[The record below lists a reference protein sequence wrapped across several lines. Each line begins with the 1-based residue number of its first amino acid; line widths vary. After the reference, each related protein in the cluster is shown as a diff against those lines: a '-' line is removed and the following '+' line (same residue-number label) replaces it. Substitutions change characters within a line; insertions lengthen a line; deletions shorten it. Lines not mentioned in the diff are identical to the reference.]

1 MSENNID
8 FKQEIKDLRL
18 VVEKS
23 VETLRK
29 LESTGTEGDAN
40 RALWATHAIWNGK
53 EYSAIE
59 TALREKGY
67 KSTLDVMN
75 KK

>member
-8 FKQEIKDLRL
+8 LKQEIKNLRL

-29 LESTGTEGDAN
+29 LESTGTGEDAN
-40 RALWATHAIWNGK
+40 RALWAVSAIWNGK
-53 EYSAIE
+53 EYSDIE
-59 TALREKGY
+59 TALRAKGH
-67 KSTLDVMN
+67 KSAIDMIN
-75 KK
+75 RK